1 MQRNIAEVANET
13 RAVALFDLRGGGG
26 GVGGGGQLVSAVT
39 FAPSNWRRYF
49 ILKYSQA
56 FIYH

>member
-13 RAVALFDLRGGGG
+13 RAVALFDFGGGG
-26 GVGGGGQLVSAVT
+26 GGGGGQLVSAVT